1 MRLNVKFVENDE
13 NIKFTSAGQDESIPV
28 GFLDVNTVTVT
39 SDYNRLI
46 NKPIINSVVIQGA
59 LTAEDLGLGRV
70 YYDTTAAWDAQPTLV
85 AERSVIYIYSDATWH
100 DDGNGNQIPIA
111 GLKIGDGTS
120 YLIDMPFVS
129 DTTSE
134 NNKRYIQNMWT
145 FSGND
150 DTECM
155 LWWTII
161 RNNNDLKYMPVLNN
175 ISLDEV
181 NFDKYNVVICINR
194 KINKICY
201 HKEPQFPFIPK
212 TPTTATIHFNV
223 HEELNTIFVYLI
235 KKEEP
240 LRVDYK
246 LPMKSQCIID

>member
-1 MRLNVKFVENDE
+1 MIMKKLLNRPHSIFRFIFNLLIIILIIFSIFILKNKEYKVKF
-13 NIKFTSAGQDESIPV
+13 I
-28 GFLDVNTVTVT
+28 FLKTV
-39 SDYNRLI
+39 
-46 NKPIINSVVIQGA
+46 
-59 LTAEDLGLGRV
+59 
-70 YYDTTAAWDAQPTLV
+70 
-85 AERSVIYIYSDATWH
+85 
-100 DDGNGNQIPIA
+100 
-111 GLKIGDGTS
+111 
-120 YLIDMPFVS
+120 VS